1 MSTYLLSPTYSVLEV
16 KRSELLTRAGQ
27 QQQAL
32 ASTAYLL

>member
-1 MSTYLLSPTYSVLEV
+1 MSTYLLLATYSVLEV
-16 KRSELLTRAGQ
+16 KRSERAGQ